1 MKTCLCGGI
10 GLLLLVA
17 WVGGH
22 DRARAAGDS
31 PDEVEKKLQ
40 DVEKELE
47 HLRRRE
53 QGLLRMRDRLRQEA
67 AKRRA
72 EGPKKKD
79 QEKLQGT
86 WALQTVQVTAAA
98 ATLTKNEDLK
108 GTLGD
113 EWKDLRLT
121 FEGDRVLIRTRARP
135 EPRRVTYKLDPTKDP
150 KQLDFDGRLNPGQ
163 NRKEYIYQ
171 WEGDKLVLGFALG
184 ELVGGGSLEEVRR
197 VTLRPRDF
205 IATPETAAPVVM
217 TFRRVEP

>member
-47 HLRRRE
+47 HLRQRE

-98 ATLTKNEDLK
+98 ATLIKNEDLK
-108 GTLGD
+108 GTLVD

-121 FEGDRVLIRTRARP
+121 FEGDRVSIRTRARP

-150 KQLDFDGRLNPGQ
+150 KQLDFDGRLNPGR

-197 VTLRPRDF
+197 VTLRPLDF